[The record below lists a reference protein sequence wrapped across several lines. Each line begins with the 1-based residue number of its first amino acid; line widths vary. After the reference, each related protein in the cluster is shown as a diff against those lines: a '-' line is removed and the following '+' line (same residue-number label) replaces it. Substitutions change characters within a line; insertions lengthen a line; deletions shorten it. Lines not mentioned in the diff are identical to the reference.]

1 MKVPFLDNLVRMTKM
16 PHMIPKKDI
25 QRLKYVHPGHK
36 RSYTIVFKRFIQQQ
50 KYSKKVY
57 MHRAVL
63 KFDLRKKKVSKVAL
77 KEIVKN
83 RKGQRFIAFF
93 MLIKN
98 NDMSYHLNAIII
110 DTKLRILERF
120 EPVGPDENRIGVSY
134 LELNESTK
142 IYYAIAKQIEEGL
155 NIVIAEIIEPIVACP
170 FNIGLQLSE
179 EREEKTRKMIEFN
192 RRYDIRGYCA
202 AWSMMYICIRI
213 NNPKLDSPTIHRE
226 IYARSKGKHGLSA
239 LIRAFYYNLL
249 KFRIKN
255 KIDIN

>member
-1 MKVPFLDNLVRMTKM
+1 MRVSFLDNLVRMTKM

-25 QRLKYVHPGHK
+25 QRLRYVHPGHK
-36 RSYTIVFKRFIQQQ
+36 RSYTIVFKRFLKQ
-50 KYSKKVY
+50 KYKKKIY

-83 RKGQRFIAFF
+83 RKGQRFIALF

-98 NDMSYHLNAIII
+98 NDVSYHLNAIII
-110 DTKLRILERF
+110 DTKLRRLERF

-134 LELNESTK
+134 MSIDESSK
-142 IYYAIAKQIEEGL
+142 IYNSIAKQIEDVL
-155 NIVIAEIIEPIVACP
+155 KIQIAEIIEPIVACP

-179 EREEKTRKMIEFN
+179 QREEQTRKMIEFN
-192 RRYDIRGYCA
+192 RKYEIRGYCA

-213 NNPKLDSPTIHRE
+213 NNPKLDSPTIHKE
-226 IYARSKGKHGLSA
+226 IYARSKGKHGLST

-249 KFRIKN
+249 KFRLKN